1 MIKAYTM
8 KSVIE
13 TKVAVAPKL
22 CIRELRLNRRKG
34 NRLKRERPFSP
45 HRFFYKPI
53 VNVKG
58 MTVISH
64 RLRPVPI
71 NR

>member
-1 MIKAYTM
+1 
-8 KSVIE
+8 V

-22 CIRELRLNRRKG
+22 CGRELRLNRRKG
-34 NRLKRERPFSP
+34 NRLKGKRLFSP
-45 HRFFYKPI
+45 HRFFYKTI

-58 MTVISH
+58 IIEISH
-64 RLRPVPI
+64 GLRPVPI